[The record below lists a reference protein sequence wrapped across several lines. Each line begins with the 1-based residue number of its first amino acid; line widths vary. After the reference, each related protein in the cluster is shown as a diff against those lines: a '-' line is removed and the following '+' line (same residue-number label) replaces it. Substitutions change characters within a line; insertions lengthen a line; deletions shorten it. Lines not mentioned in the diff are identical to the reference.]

1 MLQQFKQH
9 TNHQRIRGM
18 AKARVLLQHALTV
31 QSYTGSKLPSQL
43 VLNGVD

>member
-18 AKARVLLQHALTV
+18 AKARVLLQQA
-31 QSYTGSKLPSQL
+31 
-43 VLNGVD
+43 